1 MKETEKY
8 QIIIDGMHCAS
19 CAQRLQKA
27 LSAQSGII
35 NAEVN
40 FSIQTATVQFDID
53 SINFKQ
59 IREIVEKNG
68 FSVQFKK
75 IQIAVGGMHCASCA
89 VSVKNALLGI
99 PGVADVV
106 VNPSTATASLVL
118 YTQSIPLLQIK
129 QNIKRN
135 GYSYDGIIG
144 DDAAD
149 GPGEKYRHEQ
159 RMRTIRMGV
168 SFGISIPLMIIMYIP
183 ALHHLLKP
191 FWLFLLVT
199 PAFIFVTYPIYA
211 IAVVN
216 LRNKALT
223 MDVMYALGISTAYGA
238 SVAGTFGLL
247 PSREFM
253 LYETA
258 IMLAGFLI
266 LGRFLESNAKG
277 KTSQSIRKL
286 INLQPKSA
294 IVIRDG
300 KEMTI
305 LVENIEAGEEVI
317 VRPGEQIPVDGK
329 VIKGE
334 STIDESMI
342 SGEPLPVYKTTGNS
356 ATAGTL
362 NKSGVV
368 HIVSERIGKD
378 TVLAKIIKLVRDA
391 QSSRPPVQL
400 FADRVVSV
408 FIPVILGLAV
418 TAFLIWFFVMGSPLV
433 FALTVMISVVVIACP
448 CALGLASPTAV
459 TVGIGRGAELGI
471 LIKNG
476 EVLEKSE
483 AVTTVVF
490 DKTGTLT
497 AGKPAVKNVHTFS
510 GLDHLEF
517 LTLAASVEK
526 NSIHPLAE
534 AVVEYAKQAGCELL
548 PVDSFHTFEGKGVK
562 ADIKGKEIVLGSA
575 QFLTEMGI
583 ALTYESE
590 MYDQSQEQMSH
601 VFVSIDR
608 RIAGILS
615 VADTLRDDAAFAVGA
630 LKDMGLE
637 VMMLTGDK
645 KETAIHTGSQIGISE
660 VIAGVLPHQK
670 ADKIQ
675 ALQETGKK
683 VVFVGDGIN
692 DAPALARADIGIAI
706 GSGTDIA
713 IETGEIVLVKNN
725 LKDVVASI
733 QLGRKIIRQIRM
745 NIFWAFAYNSAL
757 IPLAAGI
764 LKPWFGIV
772 FKPELAGLAMAMSSV
787 TVVSF
792 SLLLRKYIP
801 DIYREVR

>member
-1 MKETEKY
+1 
-8 QIIIDGMHCAS
+8 
-19 CAQRLQKA
+19 
-27 LSAQSGII
+27 
-35 NAEVN
+35 
-40 FSIQTATVQFDID
+40 
-53 SINFKQ
+53 
-59 IREIVEKNG
+59 
-68 FSVQFKK
+68 
-75 IQIAVGGMHCASCA
+75 
-89 VSVKNALLGI
+89 
-99 PGVADVV
+99 
-106 VNPSTATASLVL
+106 
-118 YTQSIPLLQIK
+118 
-129 QNIKRN
+129 
-135 GYSYDGIIG
+135 
-144 DDAAD
+144 
-149 GPGEKYRHEQ
+149 
-159 RMRTIRMGV
+159 
-168 SFGISIPLMIIMYIP
+168 
-183 ALHHLLKP
+183 
-191 FWLFLLVT
+191 
-199 PAFIFVTYPIYA
+199 
-211 IAVVN
+211 
-216 LRNKALT
+216 

-247 PSREFM
+247 PSHEFM

-266 LGRFLESNAKG
+266 LGRFLENNAKG

-294 IVIRDG
+294 VVIRDG

-305 LVENIEAGEEVI
+305 PVENIEAGEELI

-329 VIKGE
+329 VIRGE
-334 STIDESMI
+334 STVNESMI
-342 SGEPLPVYKTTGNS
+342 SGEPLPVYKASGYS
-356 ATAGTL
+356 VTAGTL

-400 FADRVVSV
+400 FADRVVTV
-408 FIPVILGLAV
+408 FIPVILVLAV
-418 TAFLIWFFVMGSPLV
+418 TAFLIWFFIIGTPLV

-476 EVLEKSE
+476 DVLEKSE

-497 AGKPAVKNVHTFS
+497 AGKPAVKNVYASGIDNLTFLS
-510 GLDHLEF
+510 
-517 LTLAASVEK
+517 LAASVEK

-562 ADIKGKEIVLGSA
+562 AVVSGKEIVLGSA
-575 QFLTEMGI
+575 QFLAEMGI
-583 ALTYESE
+583 AVADELNRYA
-590 MYDQSQEQMSH
+590 QSQNTMSH
-601 VFVSIDR
+601 VFMAVDR
-608 RIAGILS
+608 NSAGILS
-615 VADTLRDDAAFAVGA
+615 VNDTLRDDAAAAVEA
-630 LKDMGLE
+630 LKEMGLE
-637 VMMLTGDK
+637 VMMITGDK
-645 KETAIHTGSQIGISE
+645 KETAIHTGSQIGISDI
-660 VIAGVLPHQK
+660 IAGVLPHQK

-675 ALQETGKK
+675 ALQERGKK
-683 VVFVGDGIN
+683 IVFVGDGIN

-733 QLGRKIIRQIRM
+733 QLGRKIIRQIRI

-764 LKPWFGIV
+764 LKPWFGVV

-792 SLLLRKYIP
+792 SLLLRRYIP
-801 DIYREVR
+801 DIYRKAKNITDD